1 MKKIIV
7 SLVGALFILAG
18 CGEKEETPKV
28 DPMVSMSEKIDM
40 EDGIMKCKVNSGT
53 YGKDDPN
60 SAKICLRETSLEI
73 CEKYF
78 SAAVCSPD

>member
-1 MKKIIV
+1 MKKMIV

-40 EDGIMKCKVNSGT
+40 EDGIMQCKADAAT
-53 YGKDDPN
+53 FGKDHVKGGQVCAQN
-60 SAKICLRETSLEI
+60 TSIEI

-78 SAAVCSPD
+78 SETVCSPG